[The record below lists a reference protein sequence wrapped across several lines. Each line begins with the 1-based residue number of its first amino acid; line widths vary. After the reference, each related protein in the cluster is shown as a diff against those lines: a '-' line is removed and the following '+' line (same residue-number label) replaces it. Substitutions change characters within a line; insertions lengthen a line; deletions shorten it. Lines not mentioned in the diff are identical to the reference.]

1 MVKITSHRVEGKG
14 RGTQIGFPTVNF
26 NIDALPDGLSV
37 GLWLGVSTE
46 GRLITLISK
55 AKSGFRLETHILA
68 KRPVKIQPGDL
79 LTINLIALL
88 RGHKRIKDIQKTIE
102 EDLLLAEKYF
112 VEKSTCY
119 GCKLYYTKDY
129 GYSNYTVDGS
139 VHGCFMKVYD
149 EYETDWHETSDVIA
163 HTGTECRYKS
173 PGQCWEFD
181 VDGNNPAPTK
191 EWIDSAI
198 RDAKLNSLLG
208 D

>member
-14 RGTQIGFPTVNF
+14 KGTQIGFPTVNF

-102 EDLLLAEKYF
+102 EDLLLAEKY
-112 VEKSTCY
+112 
-119 GCKLYYTKDY
+119 

-149 EYETDWHETSDVIA
+149 EYETDWHETSDIIA